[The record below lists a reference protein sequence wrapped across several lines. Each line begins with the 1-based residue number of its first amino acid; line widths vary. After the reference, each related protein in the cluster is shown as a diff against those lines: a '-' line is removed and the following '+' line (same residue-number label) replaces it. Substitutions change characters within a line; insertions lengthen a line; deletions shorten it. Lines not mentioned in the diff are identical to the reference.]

1 MPVQVTRLS
10 YWLFLVGLYATF
22 CSAHFLFL
30 LPLFQKK
37 NKNKNNNIHSHI
49 LQSNGRQTFLMLK
62 TFSMK
67 IMAYF
72 RIVSYTNAMEFWV
85 KMDKKHFF
93 VRQCFF
99 LMRIFYTRIAK
110 VFGFCLD
117 WKYIVLKSLC
127 VNMKCERTT
136 FTACFMFIQLKKILY
151 AWLFFLYTWV
161 YPSWISLREY
171 FASHINL
178 TVFMATVSIN
188 L

>member
-85 KMDKKHFF
+85 KMEKKHFF

-117 WKYIVLKSLC
+117 WKVHRFKKFMRKYEVRKNYFYCLFYVYTVEENIIC
-127 VNMKCERTT
+127 MT
-136 FTACFMFIQLKKILY
+136 FFSFIHESI
-151 AWLFFLYTWV
+151 
-161 YPSWISLREY
+161 RHEY
-171 FASHINL
+171 H
-178 TVFMATVSIN
+178 
-188 L
+188 